1 MGKSQLEYLTRRM
14 AELAERH
21 EGMKREVLG
30 NPHIPQEFKDF
41 VRGRDVNLEEERV
54 RDEFE
59 RKLNEGRRI
68 TGWDPET
75 FKPIYE
81 KGERNG

>member
-1 MGKSQLEYLTRRM
+1 MEYLTRRM

-21 EGMKREVLG
+21 EGMTRLILE
-30 NPHIPQEFKDF
+30 NPHLPQDLKDF
-41 VRGRDVNLEEERV
+41 VRRQEENRELERV
-54 RDEFE
+54 NDEFE

-81 KGERNG
+81 KGEGNG